1 MIKFKFN
8 ENYKSWWQKLP
19 VSGKVWLV
27 MTIISACVLLA
38 ADYFV
43 SMSADL
49 GAHRLMTTLTIGAMA
64 LNIAGGFIFNA
75 TAVIKIIDLSNTLAL
90 AIKRYDAHTRAEKDF
105 FVEDLDEENPNP
117 DETTA
122 GGEDVAEKPTASK
135 AEVVPGKPTLS
146 KEELAELKA
155 EREQYDPVQD
165 SQNALDQYLA
175 PLVEFPKTFW
185 HNTGEIN
192 TEDVNR
198 ALAAENAPVLAGKK
212 ASDAPKS
219 SEAPVIAESSNQQS
233 TLAQP
238 TTPQIEPAPK
248 SGCPSIEEQLEE
260 LGLSLGHE
268 RFLRGFLR
276 KSEVGY
282 WKDAIA
288 QNHLKIELR
297 NYLEAGEL
305 KIPKEL
311 RDDAKSAV

>member
-90 AIKRYDAHTRAEKDF
+90 AIKRYDAHTRAEEDF

-122 GGEDVAEKPTASK
+122 GGEDVAEKPT
-135 AEVVPGKPTLS
+135 LS

-155 EREQYDPVQD
+155 EREQYDPAQD
-165 SQNALDQYLA
+165 SQNALNQYLA

-185 HNTGEIN
+185 HNTGEID
-192 TEDVNR
+192 TKDVNR
-198 ALAAENAPVLAGKK
+198 ALAAGNASVLAGKK
-212 ASDAPKS
+212 SPDAPKS